1 MFGIPSLLLDA
12 SWNVFLLRSFGVFIA
27 AAVVVRTCE
36 TFAALLQLL
45 LRSKMFLEAEVE
57 DFANVLDGLD
67 FDRL

>member
-1 MFGIPSLLLDA
+1 MPSLLLDA
-12 SWNVFLLRSFGVFIA
+12 SWNVFLLRSLGVFIA

-45 LRSKMFLEAEVE
+45 LRSRMFLEAEV
-57 DFANVLDGLD
+57 DDLAIVLEGLD